1 MVGVNVD
8 VRDNVG
14 LAFVAVIAAGLS
26 TSVGAA
32 IVFFPKLVKL
42 ASQRVLASSLAIS
55 AGVMT
60 YVSFVEIFQ
69 KAIGGFEEGL
79 GLVDGHNFS
88 SEKVAALQ
96 GRAYG
101 FTTLSFFGGIM
112 IMKIVDLIVKKLS
125 GEDHHS
131 NFEPISDS
139 GKDNDS
145 KEEQK
150 DDEYVVPH
158 CVGCASDPIGELNDW
173 KEKAKIEEQQQIIEE
188 NKVQTASFVSG
199 GSDGKAGQLS
209 DAEEGS
215 QRSEQDSKPVVSNV
229 DQLNEL
235 AAKQNMFDEDGEK
248 QKLIRM
254 GFSTALAIAIHNF
267 PEGLATFVA
276 VLNEPEIGIILA
288 IAIAIHNI
296 PEGFCV
302 ALPVYYATGNRLKA
316 FMWGTLSGLSEPVG
330 ALLGWLVLA
339 NTFSPTIYGLMFG
352 MVAGMMV
359 IISLKE
365 LLPTAYRYD
374 PGDTVVTNSLVVGM
388 VVIALSLIL
397 YYV

>member
-1 MVGVNVD
+1 M
-8 VRDNVG
+8 
-14 LAFVAVIAAGLS
+14 
-26 TSVGAA
+26 
-32 IVFFPKLVKL
+32 
-42 ASQRVLASSLAIS
+42 
-55 AGVMT
+55 
-60 YVSFVEIFQ
+60 
-69 KAIGGFEEGL
+69 
-79 GLVDGHNFS
+79 
-88 SEKVAALQ
+88 
-96 GRAYG
+96 
-101 FTTLSFFGGIM
+101 
-112 IMKIVDLIVKKLS
+112 IVKKLS